1 MSVPGIVQSTLGTE
15 EIVARV
21 SLGGDDEL
29 FITPTDS
36 IIYRAD
42 GLLSDESVEEFPH
55 DADRLT
61 ISDGR
66 RKTRFTLE
74 YALDGTREFTVP
86 SGSTDDVLTP
96 LVAGVLNGNGI
107 SDAGEEVIRAYR
119 FSELTLIV
127 TSDRLVKHIGE
138 AVWDEDF
145 EQYHFDDVTNLSFED
160 GSVAT
165 QIVLEVEGRPK
176 RIKAPNDEAADLRE
190 RLERA
195 LFAYHGVDSL
205 AHLNDAVGHETE
217 PEPSEDPA
225 TAFGEGVDPLDAN
238 PPAPEDLDQQS
249 AGESSDGPNPTQASS
264 ADSDA
269 VTGAGS
275 TAVSSTES
283 NPNTRADSSPAASA
297 ETTTEMDAGS
307 NQRSAVETAPD
318 GETDPQQVDPLAS
331 GSSRDESSDQHLE
344 PETADRSSGPETDE
358 TEDVSDDGGPD
369 AADDGAESTSTSFGE
384 SGFTAATAGTDPE
397 LLERLDELEETVAR
411 QTAMLEKQQQ
421 TIEQL
426 IAELRQGR

>member
-1 MSVPGIVQSTLGTE
+1 MSVPGIVQSTLDGE
-15 EIVARV
+15 EIVTRV

-61 ISDGR
+61 ISEGR

-74 YALDGTREFTVP
+74 YALDGTRDFTIP
-86 SGSTDDVLTP
+86 SGSTDTVLTP

-107 SDAGEEVIRAYR
+107 SDPDEAVMQTYR

-165 QIVLEVEGRPK
+165 QIVLEVDGRPK

-205 AHLNDAVGHETE
+205 AQLNNAVGHEQE
-217 PEPSEDPA
+217 PAPSENPT

-238 PPAPEDLDQQS
+238 PPTPEEMDQQS
-249 AGESSDGPNPTQASS
+249 AEQPATESNGTAASS
-264 ADSDA
+264 AD
-269 VTGAGS
+269 TNS
-275 TAVSSTES
+275 TQNPTDEASADHASEPQQADPLSAISSQ
-283 NPNTRADSSPAASA
+283 DKSPDRSSA
-297 ETTTEMDAGS
+297 ETTD
-307 NQRSAVETAPD
+307 QSAVSETTETAVTAAD
-318 GETDPQQVDPLAS
+318 QT
-331 GSSRDESSDQHLE
+331 DES
-344 PETADRSSGPETDE
+344 P
-358 TEDVSDDGGPD
+358 EDVDDGT
-369 AADDGAESTSTSFGE
+369 TSASFGE
-384 SGFTAATAGTDPE
+384 SGFKAATAGTDPQ
-397 LLERLDELEETVAR
+397 LLERLDDLEETVEK
-411 QTAMLEKQQQ
+411 QTALLEEQQQ

>member
-1 MSVPGIVQSTLGTE
+1 MSVPGIVQSTLEGE
-15 EIVARV
+15 DIVTRV

-29 FITPTDS
+29 FVTPTRS
-36 IIYRAD
+36 IIYRGD

-61 ISDGR
+61 LSEGR

-74 YALDGTREFTVP
+74 YALDGTREFTIP
-86 SGSTDDVLTP
+86 SKSTNAVLTP
-96 LVAGVLNGNGI
+96 LVAGVLSGNGI
-107 SDAGEEVIRAYR
+107 SDVDEEVIRTYR

-127 TSDRLVKHIGE
+127 TSNRLVKHIGE

-165 QIVLEVEGRPK
+165 QIVLEVDGRPK

-205 AHLNDAVGHETE
+205 SQLNAAVGEKE
-217 PEPSEDPA
+217 ESEPSEDPA

-238 PPAPEDLDQQS
+238 PPTPDETDQESPEP
-249 AGESSDGPNPTQASS
+249 AHEETNANT
-264 ADSDA
+264 
-269 VTGAGS
+269 
-275 TAVSSTES
+275 VSNVES
-283 NPNTRADSSPAASA
+283 NSS
-297 ETTTEMDAGS
+297 AGS
-307 NQRSAVETAPD
+307 NAESSRKLIDDSGAEKAVDTQPA
-318 GETDPQQVDPLAS
+318 DPL
-331 GSSRDESSDQHLE
+331 GNTSSRDEPPNSQSE
-344 PETADRSSGPETDE
+344 PDTTEQESISQSSGPEVQTDHPAERPVESGADE
-358 TEDVSDDGGPD
+358 TSS
-369 AADDGAESTSTSFGE
+369 ASFGE
-384 SGFTAATAGTDPE
+384 SGFKAATAGTDPE
-397 LLERLDELEETVAR
+397 LLERIDDLEAQVSR
-411 QTAMLEKQQQ
+411 QTELLESQQE

-426 IAELRQGR
+426 IQELRQGR

>member
-1 MSVPGIVQSTLGTE
+1 MTVPGIVQSTLGGD

-21 SLGGDDEL
+21 ALGGDDEL
-29 FITPTDS
+29 FITSTDS

-61 ISDGR
+61 ISEGR

-74 YALDGTREFTVP
+74 YALDGTRDFTIP
-86 SGSTDDVLTP
+86 SGSTDTVLTP

-107 SDAGEEVIRAYR
+107 SDPDEAVMQTYR

-165 QIVLEVEGRPK
+165 QIVLEVDGRPK
-176 RIKAPNDEAADLRE
+176 RIKAPNDEAVDLRE

-205 AHLNDAVGHETE
+205 AQLNNAVGYEQE

-238 PPAPEDLDQQS
+238 PPTPEEIDQQS
-249 AGESSDGPNPTQASS
+249 AGQPATDSNGTAASS
-264 ADSDA
+264 VDMNTDA
-269 VTGAGS
+269 SQNSTGETGADQES
-275 TAVSSTES
+275 APQQTDPLSAISAQDESPDHSNTEPADQSAVS
-283 NPNTRADSSPAASA
+283 
-297 ETTTEMDAGS
+297 ETT
-307 NQRSAVETAPD
+307 ETA
-318 GETDPQQVDPLAS
+318 GTAAVQT
-331 GSSRDESSDQHLE
+331 DES
-344 PETADRSSGPETDE
+344 PEDSGNGT
-358 TEDVSDDGGPD
+358 
-369 AADDGAESTSTSFGE
+369 TSPSFGE
-384 SGFTAATAGTDPE
+384 SGFKAATAGSDPE
-397 LLERLDELEETVAR
+397 LLERLDDLEETVEK
-411 QTAMLEKQQQ
+411 QTALLEEQQQ

-426 IAELRQGR
+426 ITELQQGR

>member
-1 MSVPGIVQSTLGTE
+1 MSVPGIVQSTLDGE
-15 EIVARV
+15 EIVTRV

-61 ISDGR
+61 ISEGR

-74 YALDGTREFTVP
+74 YALDGTRDFTIP
-86 SGSTDDVLTP
+86 SGSTDTVLTP

-107 SDAGEEVIRAYR
+107 SDPDEAVIQTYR

-165 QIVLEVEGRPK
+165 QIVLEVDGRPK

-195 LFAYHGVDSL
+195 LFAYHGVDTL
-205 AHLNDAVGHETE
+205 AQLNNAVGREQE
-217 PEPSEDPA
+217 PEPSEDPV

-238 PPAPEDLDQQS
+238 PPTPEELDRQSTEQQ
-249 AGESSDGPNPTQASS
+249 A
-264 ADSDA
+264 
-269 VTGAGS
+269 
-275 TAVSSTES
+275 TES
-283 NPNTRADSSPAASA
+283 NENAASSVDSNM
-297 ETTTEMDAGS
+297 EPDQDAAS
-307 NQRSAVETAPD
+307 EAVVDQESEPR
-318 GETDPQQVDPLAS
+318 QVDPLAAH
-331 GSSRDESSDQHLE
+331 SSQDESSKRSSTESTDE
-344 PETADRSSGPETDE
+344 SAVPETTEPDVTADGQ
-358 TEDVSDDGGPD
+358 TEGSIEDIDDGSP
-369 AADDGAESTSTSFGE
+369 SPSFGE

-397 LLERLDELEETVAR
+397 LLERLDDLEETV
-411 QTAMLEKQQQ
+411 EKQTVLLEEQQ
-421 TIEQL
+421 RTIEQL
-426 IAELRQGR
+426 ITELRQGR

>member
-1 MSVPGIVQSTLGTE
+1 MSVPGIVQSTLDGK
-15 EIVARV
+15 EIVTRV

-29 FITPTDS
+29 FVTPTDS

-61 ISDGR
+61 ISEGR
-66 RKTRFTLE
+66 RKTRFSLE
-74 YALDGTREFTVP
+74 YALDGTREFTIP
-86 SGSTDDVLTP
+86 SGSTNAVLTP

-107 SDAGEEVIRAYR
+107 SDAGEEVIQTYR

-165 QIVLEVEGRPK
+165 QIVLEVNGRPK
-176 RIKAPNDEAADLRE
+176 RIKAPNDEAVDLRE

-205 AHLNDAVGHETE
+205 PQLNAAVGEKAD

-238 PPAPEDLDQQS
+238 PPTPDETDQESPEPVREES
-249 AGESSDGPNPTQASS
+249 ATTDSSAASNAEQDHQPVDGPSS
-264 ADSDA
+264 AQ
-269 VTGAGS
+269 
-275 TAVSSTES
+275 E
-283 NPNTRADSSPAASA
+283 A
-297 ETTTEMDAGS
+297 EE
-307 NQRSAVETAPD
+307 QP
-318 GETDPQQVDPLAS
+318 VDPLAES
-331 GSSRDESSDQHLE
+331 SSRDEPSNQQSD
-344 PETADRSSGPETDE
+344 ADATQRGTVSRSSGAAVQTDRPAE
-358 TEDVSDDGGPD
+358 GDTERTADG
-369 AADDGAESTSTSFGE
+369 TSSASFGE
-384 SGFTAATAGTDPE
+384 SGFKSATAGTDPE
-397 LLERLDELEETVAR
+397 LLERIDELEAQVAR
-411 QTAMLEKQQQ
+411 QTELLESQQE
-421 TIEQL
+421 TVEQL
-426 IAELRQGR
+426 IQELRQGR